1 MEDINIKDLEVRK
14 EIACG
19 DIIIK
24 LYTPP
29 VKQRYNRNIT
39 GENIDGEILW
49 QIEDVRPNVDSPFMN
64 IILYDEKKIEA
75 YNWEGV
81 FYYVHETKNIANK
94 HLFRLTAAS
103 CKPLSAHKKNEYE
116 NRIRKLPKKSYSQRF

>member
-29 VKQRYNRNIT
+29 LIFRV
-39 GENIDGEILW
+39 GEIHT
-49 QIEDVRPNVDSPFMN
+49 VRSACLASDHAAQAL
-64 IILYDEKKIEA
+64 I
-75 YNWEGV
+75 GV
-81 FYYVHETKNIANK
+81 SRVHQY
-94 HLFRLTAAS
+94 HM
-103 CKPLSAHKKNEYE
+103 
-116 NRIRKLPKKSYSQRF
+116 

>member
-49 QIEDVRPNVDSPFMN
+49 QIEDVRP
-64 IILYDEKKIEA
+64 EA

-81 FYYVHETKNIANK
+81 FYYVHIYTGEVESIPN
-94 HLFRLTAAS
+94 
-103 CKPLSAHKKNEYE
+103 
-116 NRIRKLPKKSYSQRF
+116 QRPW

>member
-49 QIEDVRPNVDSPFMN
+49 QLMACSLP
-64 IILYDEKKIEA
+64 
-75 YNWEGV
+75 
-81 FYYVHETKNIANK
+81 
-94 HLFRLTAAS
+94 
-103 CKPLSAHKKNEYE
+103 PLGGTGAC
-116 NRIRKLPKKSYSQRF
+116 

>member
-49 QIEDVRPNVDSPFMN
+49 QIEDV
-64 IILYDEKKIEA
+64 
-75 YNWEGV
+75 
-81 FYYVHETKNIANK
+81 
-94 HLFRLTAAS
+94 
-103 CKPLSAHKKNEYE
+103 
-116 NRIRKLPKKSYSQRF
+116 

>member
-49 QIEDVRPNVDSPFMN
+49 QIEDVTKRRLP
-64 IILYDEKKIEA
+64 LYEH
-75 YNWEGV
+75 N
-81 FYYVHETKNIANK
+81 T
-94 HLFRLTAAS
+94 L
-103 CKPLSAHKKNEYE
+103 
-116 NRIRKLPKKSYSQRF
+116 

>member
-39 GENIDGEILW
+39 
-49 QIEDVRPNVDSPFMN
+49 R
-64 IILYDEKKIEA
+64 
-75 YNWEGV
+75 
-81 FYYVHETKNIANK
+81 
-94 HLFRLTAAS
+94 
-103 CKPLSAHKKNEYE
+103 
-116 NRIRKLPKKSYSQRF
+116 RKY

>member
-24 LYTPP
+24 LYTPH

-81 FYYVHETKNIANK
+81 FYYVHIYTGEVESIPN
-94 HLFRLTAAS
+94 
-103 CKPLSAHKKNEYE
+103 
-116 NRIRKLPKKSYSQRF
+116 QRPW